1 MGRELAGRIKS
12 IQNRPTLA
20 ISTVIRI
27 SLLVLLMLTNCQ
39 PRHNMNVYF
48 TDDWIYIS
56 KYMWV
61 FLSNYMIF
69 SVLIALL
76 GLTNGLNASVAF
88 ICGCSIVQPRSA
100 PRAAAFLT
108 ICLTFGLTLGA
119 CSSFLVILAV

>member
-1 MGRELAGRIKS
+1 
-12 IQNRPTLA
+12 
-20 ISTVIRI
+20 
-27 SLLVLLMLTNCQ
+27 MLTNCQ
-39 PRHNMNVYF
+39 PRHNLNVYF
-48 TDDWIYIS
+48 TDDWIYI
-56 KYMWV
+56 
-61 FLSNYMIF
+61 I
-69 SVLIALL
+69 LIALL

>member
-27 SLLVLLMLTNCQ
+27 SLLILLMLTNCQ

-48 TDDWIYIS
+48 TADWIYIGKIS
-56 KYMWV
+56 KA
-61 FLSNYMIF
+61 FLSFHATF

-88 ICGCSIVQPRSA
+88 ICGCSTVQPRSA